1 MECLSDWRSRHCLRR
16 GCRNGEHHSRP
27 DLKDVV
33 EAKAKLVQAL
43 GNDPQ
48 VVAAV
53 KAYNT
58 NPPAAG
64 RALTNE
70 KWKEL
75 SILDPFVRSLSKG
88 PVVDHLKGLVDP
100 SINKLF
106 VSGSDGGKVA
116 YFAKTTAWSHADQ
129 DKHRVPMTG
138 KVWFGPKQVDPATG
152 VEAIQVGV
160 PVLDSGKPIGSLVV
174 DLAVSKLK

>member
-1 MECLSDWRSRHCLRR
+1 M
-16 GCRNGEHHSRP
+16 RNGMFTRLVISVLFAAGMPQWGASLPP

-53 KAYNT
+53 KAYNA
-58 NPPAAG
+58 NPPAVG
-64 RALTNE
+64 RTLTND

-88 PVVDHLKGLVDP
+88 PLVDHLKGLVDP

-106 VSGSDGGKVA
+106 VSGSDGGK
-116 YFAKTTAWSHADQ
+116 
-129 DKHRVPMTG
+129 
-138 KVWFGPKQVDPATG
+138 
-152 VEAIQVGV
+152 
-160 PVLDSGKPIGSLVV
+160 
-174 DLAVSKLK
+174 